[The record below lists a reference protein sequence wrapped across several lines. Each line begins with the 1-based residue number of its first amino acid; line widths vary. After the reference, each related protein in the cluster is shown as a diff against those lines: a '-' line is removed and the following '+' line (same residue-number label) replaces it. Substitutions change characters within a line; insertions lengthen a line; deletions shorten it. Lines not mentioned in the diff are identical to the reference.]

1 MSKREEA
8 KQSKAVKAQ
17 LEQRRQAIEMK
28 TDQDN
33 KLKNQIV
40 IQQKRFAQLK
50 IEEDKK
56 RRINSVHRDIDRKL
70 DDEARVR
77 TMKEQ
82 EIM

>member
-17 LEQRRQAIEMK
+17 LEQRRHAIEMK

>member
-1 MSKREEA
+1 LSKREEA

-56 RRINSVHRDIDRKL
+56 RRINSVHRDVDRKL

>member
-1 MSKREEA
+1 LSKREEA

-28 TDQDN
+28 TEQDN

-56 RRINSVHRDIDRKL
+56 RRINSVHRDVDRKL

>member
-28 TDQDN
+28 TEQDN

-40 IQQKRFAQLK
+40 IQQKRFALLK

-56 RRINSVHRDIDRKL
+56 RRINSVHRDIDCL
-70 DDEARVR
+70 LYTSDAADE
-77 TMKEQ
+77 
-82 EIM
+82 

>member
-28 TDQDN
+28 TEQDN

-56 RRINSVHRDIDRKL
+56 RRINSVHRDVDRKL

>member
-1 MSKREEA
+1 LSKREEA

>member
-1 MSKREEA
+1 
-8 KQSKAVKAQ
+8 
-17 LEQRRQAIEMK
+17 MK

>member
-28 TDQDN
+28 TEQDN

-50 IEEDKK
+50 IEEYKK